1 MCSGLDRLYL
11 NMLERTG
18 MYNPILCNVIFVLC
32 SAIFSVIAVVAAY
45 QLKVMRMFVALGT
58 LFSF

>member
-1 MCSGLDRLYL
+1 
-11 NMLERTG
+11 

-45 QLKVMRMFVALGT
+45 QHAVCEKYKF
-58 LFSF
+58 FSYGDSMLIITQ